1 MTTEKLPKKVLQAQ
15 ISGEL
20 FEAIKEIADHEGK
33 SISQVGREILEAME
47 SGILQARDM
56 MRAAQAMTAEA
67 RKALLP
73 DLERHEKH
81 LEESVK
87 YGLENIE
94 TTLKNGKVD
103 PPQHK
108 LPI

>member
-1 MTTEKLPKKVLQAQ
+1 MNTTPKKKNLQVQ
-15 ISGEL
+15 IPAEL
-20 FEAIKEIADHEGK
+20 FDAIAEIAEYENK
-33 SISQVGREILEAME
+33 PVARVVREMIEALGP
-47 SGILQARDM
+47 GILHAREM
-56 MRAAQAMTAEA
+56 MKVAQTMTEEA

-81 LEESVK
+81 LEDSVK

-94 TTLKNGKVD
+94 TTLKKAKVD

-108 LPI
+108 LPL

>member
-1 MTTEKLPKKVLQAQ
+1 MTTKQKKVLQAH
-15 ISGEL
+15 ISIEL
-20 FEAIKEIADHEGK
+20 YDAIKEIADFEDK

-47 SGILQARDM
+47 PGILQARDM
-56 MRAAQAMTAEA
+56 LRAAQSMTEEA
-67 RKALLP
+67 RKALIP

-94 TTLKNGKVD
+94 TTFKKAKTD

-108 LPI
+108 LPL

>member
-1 MTTEKLPKKVLQAQ
+1 MSKKQRKVLQAH
-15 ISGEL
+15 ISIEL
-20 FEAIKEIADHEGK
+20 WDAIKEIADHEEK
-33 SISQVGREILEAME
+33 SVSQMGREILEAME
-47 SGILQARDM
+47 PGILHARDM
-56 MRAAQAMTAEA
+56 MRAAQSMTAEA